1 MTYPERS
8 VLSVPGSRPE
18 LFEKALGT
26 EADLVFLDLEDS
38 VIEGMKAEARR
49 LVVQAVRELDWRGRP
64 RSVRINALDSVH
76 WFSDVLELIEQAG
89 AFLDLIIVPKVEHAA
104 AFRSLCILLD
114 QLEAT
119 AGLGRRIQVEVQLET
134 APGILHAATI
144 AAASERLRSLV
155 FGPGDY
161 AASVGMPMT
170 AIGVTDQWDA
180 AYGGSRLDYPM
191 HQLLV
196 AARAYGLRAIDGPYA
211 DFRDLDGLRR
221 AALRARA
228 LGYDGKWCIHPSQI
242 AVVNEVFTPTREEI
256 AWAQEVLRSFREA
269 EQRGQ
274 GATAIGSTMVD
285 AASVRMAESTLARAR
300 AAGFDV

>member
-1 MTYPERS
+1 
-8 VLSVPGSRPE
+8 
-18 LFEKALGT
+18 
-26 EADLVFLDLEDS
+26 
-38 VIEGMKAEARR
+38 
-49 LVVQAVRELDWRGRP
+49 
-64 RSVRINALDSVH
+64 
-76 WFSDVLELIEQAG
+76 
-89 AFLDLIIVPKVEHAA
+89 
-104 AFRSLCILLD
+104 
-114 QLEAT
+114 
-119 AGLGRRIQVEVQLET
+119 
-134 APGILHAATI
+134 
-144 AAASERLRSLV
+144 
-155 FGPGDY
+155 
-161 AASVGMPMT
+161 
-170 AIGVTDQWDA
+170 
-180 AYGGSRLDYPM
+180 
-191 HQLLV
+191 
-196 AARAYGLRAIDGPYA
+196 LRAIDGPYA